1 MKTEEAQV
9 MIGLETGLETDSE
22 GIKRS
27 EDMDIGLY
35 FLHTDEFN
43 YLLSKGDR
51 GLKRILALDYY
62 LSKTGECEL

>member
-9 MIGLETGLETDSE
+9 MIGLETDSE
-22 GIKRS
+22 RIKRS

-35 FLHTDEFN
+35 ELSTDEFN

-51 GLKRILALDYY
+51 GLKRILALDYH
-62 LSKTGECEL
+62 LSQTGEREL